1 MDFKQSK
8 TLSKHLRNQNARRQ
22 LSRNFSSLYL
32 MPFYISSR
40 NLGCLLTTR
49 RYWNSKGGCY
59 CKNQEESSDQTS
71 INANLNRKSQASQC
85 HINVQQYPFFPIA
98 PFIGLFLLKIPFQK
112 RSQKE
117 TRRASFVITE
127 RVRSLLALEPV
138 VMCGL
143 LMMYIKGVKR

>member
-1 MDFKQSK
+1 MS
-8 TLSKHLRNQNARRQ
+8 H
-22 LSRNFSSLYL
+22 
-32 MPFYISSR
+32 
-40 NLGCLLTTR
+40 
-49 RYWNSKGGCY
+49 
-59 CKNQEESSDQTS
+59 
-71 INANLNRKSQASQC
+71 QC
-85 HINVQQYPFFPIA
+85 PAVSFFPIA

-112 RSQKE
+112 KSQKE

>member
-59 CKNQEESSDQTS
+59 CKSQEESSDQTS

-112 RSQKE
+112 KKKSERDAPRVFCNYRTRSFF
-117 TRRASFVITE
+117 TGFRTCRDVWFTHDVH
-127 RVRSLLALEPV
+127 
-138 VMCGL
+138 
-143 LMMYIKGVKR
+143 